1 MIRSTH
7 SMSERDCIPT
17 RVSSRM
23 RAGRPMRAAKPR
35 ATLK

>member
-1 MIRSTH
+1 MMRSTH
-7 SMSERDCIPT
+7 SISERECMPM

-23 RAGRPMRAAKPR
+23 RAGRPIRRTNRR